1 MATDSHG
8 GSQSHGGSE
17 RRSEPLVPLEME
29 RTGPGNFTINY
40 DPGFLNGMFKGF
52 FEDFVVGEWD
62 KMGFFFYGCHEIFQI

>member
-62 KMGFFFYGCHEIFQI
+62 KMGFIFLRMS